1 MRVLMGLFLLLSFL
15 VLSGTPAFCDT
26 APPQLQLQHAPSAVQ
41 NNSQAEDIRDIK
53 GPVPLSDLPAYLIPA
68 LAGLGLCLAAVLL
81 FFFLKRRKG
90 PKMVASPPDVIALT
104 DLDRARGLMER
115 PLVYA
120 ERVSAILRQYIEA
133 RFQIRSTRQTT
144 REFFARLQDS
154 TTIAE
159 VDIKNRKGDLQEC
172 MEQCDIAKFAHG
184 TPNKEGMTGMDQAV
198 RNFIETTRL
207 KDSSGAGIEQ
217 GAS

>member
-1 MRVLMGLFLLLSFL
+1 MRVLTGLFLLLSFL

-26 APPQLQLQHAPSAVQ
+26 APPQLQLQQAPPPAQ
-41 NNSQAEDIRDIK
+41 NTPQVEEIRDIK
-53 GPVPLSDLPAYLIPA
+53 GPVPIADSTRFLIPA
-68 LAGLGLCLAAVLL
+68 IAGFVLCLAAVLL
-81 FFFLKRRKG
+81 FLFLKRRKR
-90 PKMVASPPDVIALT
+90 PKTPASLPDVTALAE
-104 DLDRARGLMER
+104 LDRARILMER

-144 REFFARLQDS
+144 REFFARLQDG

-159 VDIKNRKGDLQEC
+159 VDIKNHAGDLQEC

-184 TPNKEGMTGMDQAV
+184 TPDQEGMAGMDQAA
-198 RNFIETTRL
+198 RNFIETTRQHENP
-207 KDSSGAGIEQ
+207 GAGPKK